1 MVGQSSWLFPLNHFL
16 LFSGPHK
23 LEEGEVAMGRV
34 AKVTPK
40 EGLTISFPFGRM
52 GNVSIFH
59 VSDAYSE
66 TPLEDFTPQ
75 QVVR

>member
-1 MVGQSSWLFPLNHFL
+1 M
-16 LFSGPHK
+16 
-23 LEEGEVAMGRV
+23 AMGRV